1 MRSTKTTPQP
11 DNRFKAPPRASRPTS
26 AKARVVLIDDS
37 EIILASIKDALEEIG
52 CDVVAVMEPTRAAFA
67 GEGSPDLILLDVN
80 MPQAFGDDIA
90 RFLRET
96 WDITS
101 QIYLYS
107 SLSEEELKTRA
118 REAGAD
124 GYICKSWGKARL
136 LQDVRALL
144 GLPAPEDES
153 GGARRALLD
162 PEEMGEPQAALQS
175 VRQRFARRCGE
186 RRDAI
191 LKSLENN
198 PSERTVRTITLQL
211 HDFVGEAKLLGLD
224 RVAAA
229 ASSLKGLLEERGLD
243 ILSPQPRNR
252 FERCLVQMTEL
263 AERMAL
269 EAPDAPL
276 WEELQALRSELD
288 STPEPLTASD
298 AVVAHDTEVPP
309 PDLTSRRILVFDDS
323 PIVGEVLSLELEDRG
338 HKVALATC
346 LTEFNQRLSEFDP
359 ELVFLDV
366 AMPEISGPELCHHLR
381 QHGRT
386 QKLPIIFLSSLP
398 EEELAELA
406 QRSGAD
412 GFLSKQRGME
422 ELIKYLDDLLE
433 EIVF

>member
-1 MRSTKTTPQP
+1 MRTTKTTPQP
-11 DNRFKAPPRASRPTS
+11 DNRFSAPPRASRPTS

-80 MPQAFGDDIA
+80 MPQAYGDDIA

-136 LQDVRALL
+136 LQEVRVLL
-144 GLPAPEDES
+144 GLPAPEGES
-153 GGARRALLD
+153 PGGRPALM
-162 PEEMGEPQAALQS
+162 PEELGEPQAALQS

-191 LKSLENN
+191 LKSLEAD
-198 PSERTVRTITLQL
+198 PSERTVHTITLQL

-229 ASSLKGLLEERGLD
+229 ASSLKGLLEDRGLD
-243 ILSPQPRNR
+243 ILSPQPRAR

-288 STPEPLTASD
+288 ATPAPQAEATPA
-298 AVVAHDTEVPP
+298 AHDTEVPP
-309 PDLTSRRILVFDDS
+309 PDLASRRILVFDDS

-346 LTEFNQRLSEFDP
+346 LTEFNQQLSEFDP

-366 AMPEISGPELCHHLR
+366 AMPEISGPELCQHLR

>member
-1 MRSTKTTPQP
+1 MKTTKPP
-11 DNRFKAPPRASRPTS
+11 LAENRFHNRTPLPASTGH
-26 AKARVVLIDDS
+26 ARVVLIDDS

-52 CDVVAVMEPTRAAFA
+52 CDVVAVMEPTRACFA
-67 GEGSPDLILLDVN
+67 GENAPDLILLDVN

-96 WDITS
+96 WEISS

-136 LQDVRALL
+136 LHEVREILS
-144 GLPAPEDES
+144 LPHPEGAAA
-153 GGARRALLD
+153 GGGDLFREPPDLD
-162 PEEMGEPQAALQS
+162 EPQQALKS

-186 RRDAI
+186 RRAAI
-191 LKSLENN
+191 LASLASD
-198 PSERTVRTITLQL
+198 PTERTVRAITLQL

-224 RVAAA
+224 RVASA
-229 ASSLKGLLEERGLD
+229 ASSLKGLIEDRGIDL
-243 ILSPQPRNR
+243 LAPHPRDR

-276 WEELQALRSELD
+276 WEELQALRVELD
-288 STPEPLTASD
+288 TTPAPRDLELVRDERESQA
-298 AVVAHDTEVPP
+298 PP
-309 PDLTSRRILVFDDS
+309 QDIGSRRILVFDDS

-359 ELVFLDV
+359 ELIFLDV
-366 AMPEISGPELCHHLR
+366 AMPDISGPELCQHLR
-381 QHGRT
+381 QSSQT

-398 EEELAELA
+398 EEQLAELA

-422 ELIKYLDDLLE
+422 ELIKYLDDILE